1 MLEALEALNSKTP
14 IKFVVNTSMIEEK
27 LDNIWEILYD
37 TKNGIKSWTSVLLPP
52 TSFIILLVI

>member
-37 TKNGIKSWTSVLLPP
+37 TKNGIKS
-52 TSFIILLVI
+52 